1 MLRKKITWFPVA
13 LLPLI
18 LLLVMLLLPGPLAAA
33 TFTFELDPATTKVE
47 FTFGATLHT
56 VDGTMKARQ
65 GTVHLDPETHAAS
78 GRFVIDA
85 TSAQTGNSRRDQK
98 MHEKILESQQFP
110 DIAFEAQRVSGELKA
125 VGRSEVELHGVLEMH
140 GTKRPM
146 DMTVVATSDGT
157 KVTASGMM
165 IVPYL
170 DWGLKD
176 PSFFI
181 LRVEKEV
188 RVTIHASGRLT
199 AAEASPGT

>member
-1 MLRKKITWFPVA
+1 MLRTKATWFPVA
-13 LLPLI
+13 LL
-18 LLLVMLLLPGPLAAA
+18 LLLPVPLTAASY
-33 TFTFELDPATTKVE
+33 TFELDPATTKVE

-56 VDGTMKARQ
+56 VDGTMRARQ
-65 GTVHLDPETHAAS
+65 GTVQLDPETHAAS
-78 GRFVIDA
+78 GRFVLDA
-85 TSAQTGNSRRDQK
+85 TSAQTGNPRRDQK

-110 DIAFEAQRVSGELKA
+110 DITFEPQRVTGELKPA
-125 VGRSEVELHGVLEMH
+125 GRSEIELHGVLEMH

-157 KVTASGMM
+157 KVTGTGMM
-165 IVPYL
+165 VVSYL

-188 RVTIHASGRLT
+188 RVTIHAAGRLT
-199 AAEASPGT
+199 SAEMSPAP